1 MGQTTTGVRAVL
13 SNPAV
18 YELWSRLV
26 GGERGRTRFV
36 AEHVRPSPGER
47 VLDLGCGPGELL
59 PYLGDVRYTGIDLSA
74 SYIERARE
82 RFNGRAEFRLGDAT
96 RIDDDLTGFDLVVV
110 AGALHHIDD
119 DGVRRLFAGAARAL
133 APGGRAVSLDPVF
146 TPAQGRLARTII
158 ARDRGQ
164 HVRTPDAYARLAR
177 ESFADV
183 GVSLRHDLLRIPY
196 SHCVME
202 CRPSTP

>member
-36 AEHVRPSPGER
+36 GAHVRAQTGQR

-59 PYLGDVRYTGIDLSA
+59 PYLGDVGYTGVDISA
-74 SYIERARE
+74 PYIERARE
-82 RFNGRAEFRLGDAT
+82 RFDGRAEFRVGDAT
-96 RIDDDLTGFDLVVV
+96 RIDDDLTGFDVVLV
-110 AGALHHIDD
+110 AGVLHHIDD

-133 APGGRAVSLDPVF
+133 AP
-146 TPAQGRLARTII
+146 
-158 ARDRGQ
+158 
-164 HVRTPDAYARLAR
+164 
-177 ESFADV
+177 
-183 GVSLRHDLLRIPY
+183 
-196 SHCVME
+196 
-202 CRPSTP
+202 